1 MEHDLFSGK
10 LVRLMAVNSQQL
22 AEALSRW
29 GRDSEYWRLLA
40 ADPARLHTI
49 KSTKEWLEK
58 EQDKELPKNFI
69 FEIHTLADDRLIG
82 ETGFDG
88 IRWQHGDTFI
98 GIGLGERD
106 FWSNGYGTDAMRI
119 MLRYAFTELN
129 LHRVSLDVFEYNP
142 RAIRSY
148 EKAGFKHEG
157 RQRQFMMREGRRWDL
172 LFMGITQAEWLEAI
186 SKIG

>member
-1 MEHDLFSGK
+1 MGQDLYTGK
-10 LVRLMAVNSQQL
+10 LVRLKAVNSEKL

-40 ADPARLHTI
+40 ASPAGLYTV
-49 KSTKEWLEK
+49 KGTKEWLEK
-58 EQDKELPKNFI
+58 NQEKDPPSELI
-69 FEIHTLADDRLIG
+69 FEIHTLDDDRLIG

-88 IRWQHGDTFI
+88 IRWQNGDTFI

-106 FWSNGYGTDAMRI
+106 DWGKGYGTDAMQI

-129 LHRVSLDVFEYNP
+129 LHRVSLDTFEYNP

-148 EKAGFKHEG
+148 EKVGFKQEG
-157 RQRQFMMREGRRWDL
+157 RARQFMLREGRRWDL
-172 LFMGITQAEWLEAI
+172 IFMGITRLEWQEI
-186 SKIG
+186 QNGE

>member
-1 MEHDLFSGK
+1 MQLDLFTGK
-10 LVRLMAVNSQQL
+10 LVRLTAVDSQRL
-22 AEALSRW
+22 AEALSHW

-40 ADPARLHTI
+40 SDPARLHTI
-49 KSTKEWLEK
+49 KGTKEWLDKDLEK
-58 EQDKELPKNFI
+58 DPPKNLI
-69 FEIHTLADDRLIG
+69 FEIHTLDGDRLIG

-88 IRWQHGDTFI
+88 IHWQHGDTFI

-106 FWSNGYGTDAMRI
+106 AWGNGYGTDAMRI

-157 RQRQFMMREGRRWDL
+157 RMRQSMLREGRRWDL
-172 LFMGITQAEWLEAI
+172 LFMGITQAEWLEI
-186 SKIG
+186 QNGD